1 LSRLGRIDPAV
12 TISGAISVVL
22 SVGWLVLQPPVPDL
36 AAQSAR
42 TMPAASGIWWASWY
56 GGVHTPG
63 YSVLVPPIVRVLGLP
78 AAGALATVV
87 AVLLFARL
95 TNGAL
100 RPRSAAAM
108 FAVLAAANLFA
119 GRITFAI
126 GGAFALGALVAA
138 FPPYGREPRTG
149 RVVAAVALAIA
160 SSLASPVA
168 GLFLGVA
175 GAAVVL
181 ASPNRRRLGFL
192 LVVAAA
198 VPVLVIAVLFPDPGR
213 MLFTRD
219 ALKPSFYASL
229 GLIPTLYGRRQG
241 LLRTGAVLSLV
252 LVVGAYLVTSPIGS
266 NAERLAL
273 LFGAPIAIGWSRMHR
288 AALLLVLVPLI
299 WWPERNLRQELV
311 RAQDKSAQ
319 ESYYEPLLDR
329 LSLVG
334 SGRLEVVDPRTHWSS
349 DYVARRVPL
358 ARGWERQ
365 VDAARNPLFYGRAP
379 LTAASYRA
387 WLDDNAVSA
396 VALPDAPLD
405 FAATA
410 EGRLVA
416 GGLAYLR
423 PVWHGQH
430 WTLFQVERPLPVDDG
445 VLTVTR
451 LDGRGV
457 TLHASAGGSG
467 LVRVHWS
474 PYLHV
479 GQGGCVA
486 KAAGDGEWTQ
496 VSVPAAGTY
505 RLSAEF
511 SPLARWRSGCS

>member
-1 LSRLGRIDPAV
+1 
-12 TISGAISVVL
+12 
-22 SVGWLVLQPPVPDL
+22 
-36 AAQSAR
+36 
-42 TMPAASGIWWASWY
+42 MPAAGGIWWASWY

-63 YSVLVPPIVRVLGLP
+63 YSVLVPPIVGVVGLA
-78 AAGALATVV
+78 AAGAIATVI
-87 AVLLFARL
+87 ATLLFARL
-95 TNGAL
+95 TSGAL
-100 RPRSAAAM
+100 RPVLASVT
-108 FAVLAAANLFA
+108 FAVLAATNLFA

-126 GGAFALGALVAA
+126 GGAFALGALVTA
-138 FPPYGREPRTG
+138 FPRDDRTPSTG
-149 RVVAAVALAIA
+149 RVIAAAALAVA

-175 GAAVVL
+175 GAALVL
-181 ASPNRRRLGFL
+181 AAPNRRRLGL
-192 LVVAAA
+192 LLAVAAA
-198 VPVLVIAVLFPDPGR
+198 VPVLVIAVLLPDPGR

-229 GLIPTLYGRRQG
+229 GLIPTLYGRRLG
-241 LLRTGAVLSLV
+241 LLRTGAALSLL
-252 LVVGAYLVTSPIGS
+252 LVIGAYLVTSPIGS

-273 LFGAPIAIGWSRMHR
+273 LFGAPIAIGWSRLPR

-299 WWPERNLRQELV
+299 WWPERNVRQELV

-319 ESYYEPLLDR
+319 ESYYQPLIDH
-329 LSLVG
+329 LSVVG
-334 SGRLEVVDPRTHWSS
+334 GGRLEVVDPRTHWSS

-379 LTAASYRA
+379 LTDATYRA

-416 GGLAYLR
+416 GGLPYLR

-430 WTLFQVERPLPVDDG
+430 WTLYEVERPRSVGDG

-457 TLHASAGGSG
+457 TLHASGAGSG

-474 PYLHV
+474 PYLKV
-479 GQGGCVA
+479 GGGCVQ
-486 KAAGDGEWTQ
+486 KAPGDDEWTR
-496 VSVPAAGTY
+496 VTVPRAGTY
-505 RLSAEF
+505 RLSAAF
-511 SPLARWRSGCS
+511 SPLARWRSSCS